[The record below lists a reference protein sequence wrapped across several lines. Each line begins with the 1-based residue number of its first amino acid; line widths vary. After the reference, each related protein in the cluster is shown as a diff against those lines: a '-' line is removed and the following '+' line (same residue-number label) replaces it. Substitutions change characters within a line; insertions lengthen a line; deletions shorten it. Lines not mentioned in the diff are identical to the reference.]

1 MIGNWN
7 DSDTQRIID
16 SFDGMPTMREVI
28 GRIEGEPF
36 CVQWKDEDGESFD
49 YMGFVNETSERVYS
63 ALWDK
68 FR

>member
-28 GRIEGEPF
+28 GRIEREPF

-49 YMGFVNETSERVYS
+49 YMGFVNETSKRVYS